1 MKTIFVAV
9 VTSVACL
16 LLVGCGS
23 HSTDLSRAEAK
34 KLVSNAIQELTKEK
48 AKGSQE
54 VAELA
59 KQVDPNK
66 MYDLE
71 VTGITDFEAG
81 GKQVEY
87 TITMKSSFVSNLS
100 KEDQR
105 KLPSGFFDPHPGKA
119 IMRQYDDG
127 WRVVD
132 LNGLVPPHRH

>member
-1 MKTIFVAV
+1 MMNTIFVVV

-16 LLVGCGS
+16 PLVGCGS

-34 KLVSNAIQELTKEK
+34 NLVSDAIQEVTKEQ
-48 AKGSQE
+48 AKGLQE
-54 VAELA
+54 VA
-59 KQVDPNK
+59 KQIDRNK

-87 TITMKSSFVSNLS
+87 TLTMKSSFFSR
-100 KEDQR
+100 EDQR

-119 IMRQYDDG
+119 IVRQYDDG

-132 LNGLVPPHRH
+132 LNGMVPPHRH